1 VVPVPWKQLFS
12 GARSS
17 GWLLDDGWFLD
28 GRGPS
33 VRDLNLS
40 VALRP
45 PLRRMAPRSTE
56 RLSVLGM

>member
-1 VVPVPWKQLFS
+1 MTVPWLQLFS

-17 GWLLDDGWFLD
+17 GWLLDDGGFLD
-28 GRGPS
+28 GEAPPI
-33 VRDLNLS
+33 RDLNLS

-56 RLSVLGM
+56 RSSVLGM

>member
-1 VVPVPWKQLFS
+1 MPVPWKQLFS

-17 GWLLDDGWFLD
+17 DWLLDNSWLLD
-28 GRGPS
+28 GRAPPL
-33 VRDLNLS
+33 RDLNLS

-56 RLSVLGM
+56 RSSVMGM